1 MRDVFVQR
9 LAVPLLLDDVEED
22 VRGAAGAVLREN
34 IYAERDHPPFDRVA
48 MDAAGVVAT
57 GLAGLDRNRAVVVPG
72 WTNKLT
78 AVSGRFAPRSVVRKI
93 AGSIKY

>member
-1 MRDVFVQR
+1 MESPEV
-9 LAVPLLLDDVEED
+9 VE
-22 VRGAAGAVLREN
+22 AGLK
-34 IYAERDHPPFDRVA
+34 
-48 MDAAGVVAT
+48 
-57 GLAGLDRNRAVVVPG
+57 GLDRNHAVVVPG